1 MRYCSSP
8 NSSADDL
15 KKHVMEVF
23 EEATK
28 DCEDEYLTRVFGT
41 IADYNSL
48 NDCVIKLFDAMGG
61 IGISD
66 KAKELSKSV
75 SNLDILSPVAIFN
88 MVIMIY
94 SDARNAKGALK
105 VYHHMIATGVT
116 PVSFTYTILIS
127 TLAQDFSDVNFL
139 GYAKKYFL
147 EMLDKGMKPNP
158 TPYINVMDAIAY
170 RETEE
175 KAKVFLEQI
184 KAKGM
189 LKCSSDGTQKK
200 LANKMY
206 NALVEDGNVNEAFE
220 FYNTIQETGTE
231 PLILIHTSVIKT
243 YLEFG
248 KTRGA
253 LEAYLA
259 MLAAGVAPNS
269 YTCTVLIKGLSA
281 EPNFLGDAKKFLL
294 EMMDRGKRPN
304 AATFTAVIE
313 GFAKPENKAAEEE
326 GKEFVQVMIDKGFVP
341 NAKAMMD
348 VLKGRPTSVIRS
360 ALVLFTLKQ

>member
-1 MRYCSSP
+1 MGYCSSP

-48 NDCVIKLFDAMGG
+48 NGCAIKLFDAVGG
-61 IGISD
+61 IGITD
-66 KAKELSKSV
+66 KAKELFKPV
-75 SNLDILSPVAIFN
+75 SNLGILCPVAIFT

-105 VYHHMIATGVT
+105 VYRHMIATGVT

-127 TLAQDFSDVNFL
+127 TLAQDFSDVKFL

-184 KAKGM
+184 KAKGFVPPEHGFQYKEGHFTETFQA
-189 LKCSSDGTQKK
+189 LKMYAHLLYNDATDKDVKVFFRFMRNHTGTHKK

-206 NALVEDGNVNEAFE
+206 NALVEDGNVNEALE
-220 FYNTIQETGTE
+220 FYNTIQETGAE

-248 KTRGA
+248 KTRSA

-281 EPNFLGDAKKFLL
+281 DPNFLGDAK
-294 EMMDRGKRPN
+294 
-304 AATFTAVIE
+304 
-313 GFAKPENKAAEEE
+313 
-326 GKEFVQVMIDKGFVP
+326 
-341 NAKAMMD
+341 
-348 VLKGRPTSVIRS
+348 
-360 ALVLFTLKQ
+360 

>member
-1 MRYCSSP
+1 
-8 NSSADDL
+8 
-15 KKHVMEVF
+15 
-23 EEATK
+23 
-28 DCEDEYLTRVFGT
+28 
-41 IADYNSL
+41 
-48 NDCVIKLFDAMGG
+48 
-61 IGISD
+61 
-66 KAKELSKSV
+66 
-75 SNLDILSPVAIFN
+75 
-88 MVIMIY
+88 
-94 SDARNAKGALK
+94 
-105 VYHHMIATGVT
+105 
-116 PVSFTYTILIS
+116 
-127 TLAQDFSDVNFL
+127 
-139 GYAKKYFL
+139 
-147 EMLDKGMKPNP
+147 
-158 TPYINVMDAIAY
+158 
-170 RETEE
+170 
-175 KAKVFLEQI
+175 
-184 KAKGM
+184 M